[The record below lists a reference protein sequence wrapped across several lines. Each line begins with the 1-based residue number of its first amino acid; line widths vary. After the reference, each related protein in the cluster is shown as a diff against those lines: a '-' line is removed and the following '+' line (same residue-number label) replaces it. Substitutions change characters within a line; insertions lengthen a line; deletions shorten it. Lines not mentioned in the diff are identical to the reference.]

1 MNPSRRMDRIAL
13 NIRCHELLGQL
24 LDECPVLSDILK
36 TSRNHREVQKRLR
49 RWVRKSLRSSPHALK
64 LQHSKHLKPEHVA
77 ALKWREYAAIRILDY
92 LDNAGREFADPDF
105 HDEFAVTDP
114 FRLLWLAVNRG
125 TGGASPP
132 FFRDMIMLFRQFS
145 GKLDHRVPSREE
157 VEDWM
162 QQHASGLDP
171 RIVDI
176 RDANR
181 DRILKLLI
189 GRMDEGHIRSRRF
202 QFQRGMTSEQK
213 LAKAREWWKD
223 HRFHLKFAVRDPD
236 LLNEMLA
243 RSLRP
248 ETMQILYN
256 AQERGIPFFINPY
269 YMSLINIAEPTF
281 AVGSDLAIRTYVIYS
296 RQLVKEF
303 GHIRA
308 WEREDEVEPGKPN
321 AAGWLLPSRR
331 NVHRRYPDVAILIPE
346 TMGRACGGLCVS
358 CQRMYDFQSGHL
370 NFNLDR
376 LRPAGSWPDR
386 LERLMKYFEEDTQLR
401 DILITGGDALMSSD
415 RSLEHIL
422 DSVLR
427 MARRKREANFK
438 RKSGEKF
445 AELLRVRLGTRLPVY
460 LPQRITPELAEILS
474 NFKREASSVG
484 VRQFVI
490 QTHFVSAMEIT
501 PDVREAIGRL
511 LSAGW
516 TVTNQQVFT
525 AAASRRGH
533 TSRLRQALNDVGV
546 LPYYTFSVKGYTE
559 NQENFA
565 TNARIVQEQVEE
577 KFIGT
582 VPGKYHD
589 AIRRLP
595 LESDHLVKSIDRIR
609 KEAKVPFLA
618 TDRSVINLPG
628 VGKSLT
634 FRVIGITRYGRRI
647 IEFDHDPTRS
657 HSPII
662 KQMGKVE
669 IVESDTISGYLDQM
683 RAMGEDPSEYES
695 IWGYSIGL
703 TEPRMSVYE
712 YPEYEYK
719 VTNQLSNIQLPD
731 QPGKS
736 RSG

>member
-1 MNPSRRMDRIAL
+1 MNPSRRMDRIAI
-13 NIRCHELLGQL
+13 NIRCHELLGKL
-24 LDECPVLSDILK
+24 LDENPVLGDILR
-36 TSRNHREVQKRLR
+36 TSRNHHEVQRRIR
-49 RWVRKSLRSSPHALK
+49 RWVRKSLKSSPHALK
-64 LQHSKHLKPEHVA
+64 VQQSKHLRPERVA
-77 ALKWREYAAIRILDY
+77 SLEWWEYAAIRLLDY
-92 LDNAGREFADPDF
+92 LDHSGREFVDPDF
-105 HDEFAVTDP
+105 RDETVVTDP
-114 FRLLWLAVNRG
+114 FRLLWLAVSRG

-132 FFRDMIMLFRQFS
+132 FFRDMIMLFRQLA
-145 GKLDHRVPSREE
+145 GKLEHRIPSHEE

-162 QQHASGLDP
+162 LQHASGLDR
-171 RIVDI
+171 RIV
-176 RDANR
+176 RNRGRNR
-181 DRILKLLI
+181 DRILKLIIDRIDRGLI
-189 GRMDEGHIRSRRF
+189 QSRRF
-202 QFQRGMTSEQK
+202 QFGRGQTPEQK
-213 LAKAREWWKD
+213 LEKAREWWED
-223 HRFHLKFAVRDPD
+223 HRFHLKFAIRDPD
-236 LLNEMLA
+236 LLNEMLD

-248 ETMQILYN
+248 ETMQILYQ
-256 AQERGIPFFINPY
+256 AQERGIPFFVNPY
-269 YMSLINIAEPTF
+269 YLSLINIAEPTF

-321 AAGWLLPSRR
+321 AAGWLLPSKR

-415 RSLEHIL
+415 RSLRQIL
-422 DSVLR
+422 DAVLR
-427 MARRKREANFK
+427 MAIRKRRANSS
-438 RKSGEKF
+438 RKSGDKY
-445 AELLRVRLGTRLPVY
+445 AELVRVRLGTRLPVY
-460 LPQRITPELAEILS
+460 LPQRITPELAELLAG
-474 NFKREASSVG
+474 FKREATKAG

-490 QTHFVSAMEIT
+490 QTHFVSAMEVT
-501 PDVREAIGRL
+501 PEVRVAISRL

-516 TVTNQQVFT
+516 IINNQQVFT

-533 TSRLRQALNDVGV
+533 TARLRQVLNDVGV

-577 KFIGT
+577 KSAGT
-582 VPGKYHD
+582 VPPSFND

-595 LESDHLVKSIDRIR
+595 MESGNLVKAIDRIR

-634 FRVIGITRYGRRI
+634 FRVIGITRHGRRI
-647 IEFDHDPTRS
+647 IEFDHDPTRA

-662 KQMGKVE
+662 REMGKVE
-669 IVESDTISGYLDQM
+669 IVESDNISGYLDQM
-683 RAMGEDPSEYES
+683 RAMGEDPVEYES

-703 TEPRMSVYE
+703 TEPRMSIYE

-719 VTNQLSNIQLPD
+719 VTSRLSNIQLADKKP
-731 QPGKS
+731 KN
-736 RSG
+736 RSS

>member
-1 MNPSRRMDRIAL
+1 MNQSRRMDRIAL
-13 NIRCHELLGQL
+13 NIRCHELLGKL

-36 TSRNHREVQKRLR
+36 TSKNHREVQKRLR
-49 RWVRKSLRSSPHALK
+49 RWVRKSLESSPQALK
-64 LQHSKHLKPEHVA
+64 LQRSKHLNPERVA
-77 ALKWREYAAIRILDY
+77 SLKWREYAAIRILDY

-105 HDEFAVTDP
+105 RDEFAVTDP

-145 GKLDHRVPSREE
+145 GKLEHHLPDQEE

-171 RIVDI
+171 RIVKI
-176 RDANR
+176 RNGNR
-181 DRILKLLI
+181 ERILKLII
-189 GRMDEGHIRSRRF
+189 GRMDEGHIRSHRF
-202 QFQRGMTSEQK
+202 QFHSGMTAEQK
-213 LAKAREWWKD
+213 LAKAQEWWND
-223 HRFHLKFAVRDPD
+223 YRFHLKFAVRDPD
-236 LLNEMLA
+236 LLNDMLA

-256 AQERGIPFFINPY
+256 AQERGIPFFVNPY
-269 YMSLINIAEPTF
+269 YLSLINVTEPTF

-308 WEREDEVEPGKPN
+308 WEREDKVEPGKPN

-370 NFNLDR
+370 NFNLER
-376 LRPAGSWPDR
+376 LRPSGSWPER
-386 LERLMKYFEEDTQLR
+386 LERLLKYFEEDTQLR
-401 DILITGGDALMSSD
+401 DILITGGDALMSSN

-427 MARRKREANFK
+427 MAQRKRDANFK
-438 RKSGEKF
+438 RKSGEKY
-445 AELLRVRLGTRLPVY
+445 AELVRVRLGTRLPVY
-460 LPQRITPELAEILS
+460 LPQRITPELVELLS
-474 NFKREASSVG
+474 RFRKEASEAG

-490 QTHFVSAMEIT
+490 QTHFVSAMEVT
-501 PDVREAIGRL
+501 PEARLAVHRL
-511 LSAGW
+511 LTAGW
-516 TVTNQQVFT
+516 TITNQQVFT

-533 TSRLRQALNDVGV
+533 TARLRKVLNDVGV
-546 LPYYTFSVKGYTE
+546 LPYYTFSIKGYTE

-577 KFIGT
+577 KFIGV
-582 VPGKYHD
+582 VPRKFHD
-589 AIRRLP
+589 AIQRLP
-595 LESDHLVKSIDRIR
+595 LKSDHLVQAIDRIR
-609 KEAKVPFLA
+609 KSANVPFLA

-647 IEFDHDPTRS
+647 IEFDHDPTWV

-662 KQMGKVE
+662 RQMGKVE

-683 RAMGEDPSEYES
+683 RSMGEDPSEYQS

-712 YPEYEYK
+712 YPAYDYK
-719 VTNQLSNIQLPD
+719 VTHRLSNIQLPD
-731 QPGKS
+731 KDPKTA
-736 RSG
+736 SG